1 MSEKGGSAGHG
12 RAADDAQQHT
22 HDSDPDTSTSQHA
35 ASGARGERS
44 DISLFGIV
52 AHELRS
58 PIAAILGYEELIAEG
73 LLGDVDERA
82 LEALARIRSS
92 ARQLLT
98 LTEGL
103 SELSGR
109 TGATPEAERLR
120 AQAALTQAEDVDHT
134 GLLRAALE
142 RAASEAASRRVTM
155 DLSQVPEHEL
165 GGRSDP
171 QTVEHIL
178 DAVLGAALKS
188 ATGRTLTPALAT
200 DGANVVYRILGTGM
214 DPAMLD
220 AERIDSGIALRM
232 RIASGMATRMG
243 GSVRLVVR
251 EDGTG
256 VEIVVP
262 ATIA

>member
-109 TGATPEAERLR
+109 TGATPE
-120 AQAALTQAEDVDHT
+120 AEDVDHT